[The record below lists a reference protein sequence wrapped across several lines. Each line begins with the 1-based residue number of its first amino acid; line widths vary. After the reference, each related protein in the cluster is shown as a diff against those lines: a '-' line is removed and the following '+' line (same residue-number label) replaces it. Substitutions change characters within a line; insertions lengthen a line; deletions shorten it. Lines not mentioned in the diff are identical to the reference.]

1 MIANRFPLASFVFL
15 LLTPAA
21 CALAGE
27 PSEPSGAALDCPG
40 PLAERWACAV
50 AELPRASADGATWI
64 GWAIE
69 RSEAGLI
76 MSDTGSDEPGGGDAS
91 SLAERLDEDPK
102 RGARLVAF
110 LFAFP
115 AGAAGEA
122 EIAGTRL
129 RTTIAPVDIGDAR
142 LVWLGEA
149 RHAESVAL
157 LASIFA
163 RVRRADV
170 RTEFGAMV
178 ALHQA
183 PEAIPVLRG
192 IVTGEEPEE
201 VRAEALAWIGY
212 QRDDPAARSIVVEA
226 LRRDPSPLVLDE
238 ALGALDLDGGS
249 TPEVRETLFTLLAD
263 HPDPRARALVAESL
277 ERLRSADVVE
287 ALVRSATADVSSE
300 VRMEAV
306 DALGD
311 SRAPGARSALER
323 LAREAND
330 PAVRREAEDRLDD

>member
-1 MIANRFPLASFVFL
+1 MIANRFPFASLAFL

-27 PSEPSGAALDCPG
+27 PSEPPRAVSDCPG

-50 AELPRASADGATWI
+50 AEVGRADGTTWI

-69 RSEAGLI
+69 RPEAGLI
-76 MSDTGSDEPGGGDAS
+76 MSDTGPDELGVGGS
-91 SLAERLDEDPK
+91 SLAKRLGEGTE

-110 LFAFP
+110 VFAFP
-115 AGAAGEA
+115 AGADGEA
-122 EIAGTRL
+122 EIAGTRI
-129 RTTIAPVDIGDAR
+129 RTLIGPANLGDAR
-142 LVWLGEA
+142 LVWLGESG
-149 RHAESVAL
+149 HAESVAL
-157 LASIFA
+157 LASIFD
-163 RVRRADV
+163 RVRRVDV
-170 RTEFGAMV
+170 RTEFGPMV

-183 PEAIPVLRG
+183 PEAIPVLRR
-192 IVTGEEPEE
+192 IVTGEEPES

-212 QRDDPAARSIVVEA
+212 QRDDPAARSIVLEA
-226 LRRDPSPLVLDE
+226 LRRDPSRLVVDE

-249 TPEVRETLFTLLAD
+249 TPEVREVLFGLLAD
-263 HPDPRARALVAESL
+263 HPDPRVRALVAESL
-277 ERLRSADVVE
+277 ERLRTADVVE
-287 ALVRSATADVSSE
+287 PLVRSATTDASVE

-323 LAREAND
+323 LAREASD
-330 PAVRREAEDRLDD
+330 PAVRREAADRLDD